1 VTEEDDRKIVFETK
15 KIMKI
20 RWITRV
26 KSFICEREN
35 FVLNSL
41 INFEPV
47 KRFKNRRNVNA
58 I

>member
-1 VTEEDDRKIVFETK
+1 MKDDQREQ
-15 KIMKI
+15 
-20 RWITRV
+20 R
-26 KSFICEREN
+26 SFLCEREN

-47 KRFKNRRNVNA
+47 KRFKDRRKKWDE